1 MIDAALSAPGTASP
15 EHAATTTAEFDPA
28 GAEIF
33 GLRARLTAVL
43 EILREHGLELGQV
56 ELTRA
61 RQALAAHDA
70 AADVRAAALCDS
82 TASGERDA
90 LRTRLAEVT
99 REREDAL
106 LDVAGS
112 EAEDAAAIAAA
123 ERRGAQAMREHC
135 AVAINGRCNQA
146 TMLDQ
151 RNAVEFLALGLSDIR
166 ALPLPGD
173 EQAGEKA

>member
-1 MIDAALSAPGTASP
+1 MSDTLTLPDGLVVPSRG
-15 EHAATTTAEFDPA
+15 HAADCDVFFAPA
-28 GAEIF
+28 RGCSCAVAREI
-33 GLRARLTAVL
+33 RM
-43 EILREHGLELGQV
+43 
-56 ELTRA
+56 TR
-61 RQALAAHDA
+61 
-70 AADVRAAALCDS
+70 
-82 TASGERDA
+82 ERDA